1 VSRLHIIIVGV
12 LLFVVS
18 CKPTTPSQYI
28 QPDEIVDILVDYH
41 LARAIGQM
49 QPNYE
54 EQNYE
59 RTLYWNAV
67 MKKHNITQ
75 EQFDSSLTYYY
86 SRADRFDDIY
96 RRVYQRLDEENT
108 LLGISEGEIG
118 KYAAL
123 KADGDTANIW
133 PGRQSQAMMPLPPY
147 DYYNF
152 IIDCDSTFFAGDT
165 FLMQFT
171 SDYVYQSGSKDGILY
186 LAVDYPDTTVVRQ
199 TRFTYSGLIQ
209 LRADIDERVKSIPQ
223 RIKGFFYLGGAHD
236 RSSVVRLLFLNNIQ
250 LIRFHKKHEEAAPV
264 EADSLSQDTIA
275 RRTIDGTVG
284 SGDSVGTSSKILPI
298 KRGAS
303 PNRVVERIDSIKS
316 SK

>member
-1 VSRLHIIIVGV
+1 
-12 LLFVVS
+12 
-18 CKPTTPSQYI
+18 
-28 QPDEIVDILVDYH
+28 
-41 LARAIGQM
+41 
-49 QPNYE
+49 
-54 EQNYE
+54 
-59 RTLYWNAV
+59 
-67 MKKHNITQ
+67 
-75 EQFDSSLTYYY
+75 
-86 SRADRFDDIY
+86 
-96 RRVYQRLDEENT
+96 
-108 LLGISEGEIG
+108 
-118 KYAAL
+118 
-123 KADGDTANIW
+123 
-133 PGRQSQAMMPLPPY
+133 
-147 DYYNF
+147 
-152 IIDCDSTFFAGDT
+152 
-165 FLMQFT
+165 MQFT

-186 LAVDYPDTTVVRQ
+186 LAVDYPDTTVVRH

-209 LRADIDERVKSIPQ
+209 LRADIDERVKSIHQ

-275 RRTIDGTVG
+275 RRTIDGPVG